1 LAGFDNQVSF
11 QPVKKEFKS
20 NLQKPHHLIQTWNK
34 MVDSIEKLIEEFSKF
49 PGIGKKTAQRMAFFV
64 LKQRKEEAEVL
75 AQAILDVKSKVG
87 YCSVCFNITEDD
99 PCSICKDQKRDKSII
114 CVVEEANDV
123 AALEKT
129 NQYRGL
135 YHVLGGVVSPLDGVG
150 PDDLKIKEL
159 LLRLKG
165 KQVKEVIIATNPSTE
180 GEATAI
186 YLSKLIK
193 PLGMKVTRIARGLPA
208 GGDLEYADQT
218 TLANALEGRVEF

>member
-1 LAGFDNQVSF
+1 
-11 QPVKKEFKS
+11 
-20 NLQKPHHLIQTWNK
+20 
-34 MVDSIEKLIEEFSKF
+34 MVDSIEKLIEEFSNF

-64 LKQRKEEAEVL
+64 LKQRQEESEAL
-75 AQAILDVKSKVG
+75 AQAILDVKSKVS

-99 PCSICKDQKRDKSII
+99 PCVICQDEKRDRSTI

-123 AALEKT
+123 VALEKT
-129 NQYRGL
+129 NQYKGL
-135 YHVLGGVVSPLDGVG
+135 YHVLGGVLSPLDGIG
-150 PDDLKIKEL
+150 PEDLKIKEL
-159 LLRLKG
+159 LSRLKD
-165 KQVKEVIIATNPSTE
+165 KQIKEVIIATNPSAE

-186 YLSKLIK
+186 YLSRLIK

>member
-1 LAGFDNQVSF
+1 
-11 QPVKKEFKS
+11 
-20 NLQKPHHLIQTWNK
+20 

-64 LKQRKEEAEVL
+64 LKQRKEEAEAL
-75 AQAILDVKSKVG
+75 AQAILDVKNKVS

-99 PCSICKDQKRDKSII
+99 PCSVCKDVKRDKSIV

-123 AALEKT
+123 VALERT
-129 NQYRGL
+129 NQYKGL
-135 YHVLGGVVSPLDGVG
+135 YHVLGGVLSPLDGIG
-150 PDDLKIKEL
+150 PEDLKVKEL
-159 LLRLKG
+159 LSRLK
-165 KQVKEVIIATNPSTE
+165 KKEVKEVIIATNPSTE

-193 PLGMKVTRIARGLPA
+193 PLGVKVTRIARGLPA

>member
-1 LAGFDNQVSF
+1 
-11 QPVKKEFKS
+11 
-20 NLQKPHHLIQTWNK
+20 

-64 LKQRKEEAEVL
+64 LKQRQEESEAL
-75 AQAILDVKSKVG
+75 AQAILDVKSKVS

-99 PCSICKDQKRDKSII
+99 PCAICRDVKKDRSTI

-123 AALEKT
+123 VALERT
-129 NQYRGL
+129 NQYGGL
-135 YHVLGGVVSPLDGVG
+135 YHVLGGVLSPLDGVG
-150 PDDLKIKEL
+150 PEDLKVKEL
-159 LLRLKG
+159 LARLRD
-165 KQVKEVIIATNPSTE
+165 KQIKEVIIATNPSAE

-193 PLGMKVTRIARGLPA
+193 PLGLRVTRIARGLPA

>member
-1 LAGFDNQVSF
+1 
-11 QPVKKEFKS
+11 
-20 NLQKPHHLIQTWNK
+20 
-34 MVDSIEKLIEEFSKF
+34 MVDSIEKLTEEFSRF

-64 LKQRKEEAEVL
+64 LKQRKEEAESL
-75 AQAILDVKSKVG
+75 AQAVLDVKEKVR

-99 PCSICKDQKRDKSII
+99 PCSICKDEKRDRSVI

-129 NQYRGL
+129 NQYKGL
-135 YHVLGGVVSPLDGVG
+135 YHVLGGVLSPLDGVG
-150 PDDLKIKEL
+150 PDDLKVKEL
-159 LLRLKG
+159 LGRLKDG
-165 KQVKEVIIATNPSTE
+165 KVKEVIIATNPSTE
-180 GEATAI
+180 GEATAV

-193 PLGMKVTRIARGLPA
+193 PLGAKVTRIARGLPA

>member
-1 LAGFDNQVSF
+1 
-11 QPVKKEFKS
+11 
-20 NLQKPHHLIQTWNK
+20 

-64 LKQRKEEAEVL
+64 LKQRKEESEAL
-75 AQAILDVKSKVG
+75 AQAILDVKSKVS

-99 PCSICKDQKRDKSII
+99 PCAICKDEKKDRSTI

-123 AALEKT
+123 AALERT
-129 NQYRGL
+129 NQYKGL
-135 YHVLGGVVSPLDGVG
+135 YHVLGGVLSPLDGIG
-150 PDDLKIKEL
+150 PEDLKVKEL
-159 LLRLKG
+159 LARLKD
-165 KQVKEVIIATNPSTE
+165 KQIQEVIIATNPSTE

-186 YLSKLIK
+186 YLSRLIK
-193 PLGMKVTRIARGLPA
+193 PLSIKVTRIARGLPA